1 MYIRI
6 YWEQLQR
13 NEKIN
18 YIFTRFSFQHK
29 YLFMTIGEIV
39 WSSYVSWICQVVR
52 WTRSLMMNLFGYFPR
67 SATILPVMIMWK
79 YQNTILQKSSSNIKK
94 TKMIQTCHV
103 RSSVIFLLLHI
114 LIHHHI
120 YHHFHDQQNLIMFK
134 RHLHLIEQRVIWRTR
149 KVPHMVEGRH
159 QYRST
164 LDCTLASYISDV
176 TSRPPGKGTL
186 QHIVTAGRTKWE
198 IFCNF
203 LT

>member
-1 MYIRI
+1 MSWEAEEGRVWSERVEGVNPSCNSPSWRGFRPIHWQVTFVCFQLQMFANVIHSIHIHMYIRI

-79 YQNTILQKSSSNIKK
+79 YQNTILQSFVKYKK
-94 TKMIQTCHV
+94 DRTDLNLPPSIRCHLPPPPHPHP
-103 RSSVIFLLLHI
+103 SP
-114 LIHHHI
+114 
-120 YHHFHDQQNLIMFK
+120 
-134 RHLHLIEQRVIWRTR
+134 HLS
-149 KVPHMVEGRH
+149 PFP
-159 QYRST
+159 
-164 LDCTLASYISDV
+164 
-176 TSRPPGKGTL
+176 RPPTSDNV
-186 QHIVTAGRTKWE
+186 Q
-198 IFCNF
+198 
-203 LT
+203 